1 MSRIILV
8 PTVRRRPRIPRA
20 TYRLQF
26 NEHFR
31 LPDALALVPYLQELG
46 VSHIYASPLFQ
57 ARPHSVHGYD
67 VCDYNRLNPEIGT
80 ETDLE
85 KLANELHR
93 HDMGLVLDIVPN
105 HMGIGGPENRWW
117 WDVLAL
123 GKRSRYAGH
132 FDIDWNPPDPLLRGK
147 VLAPVLGDHY
157 DHVLAKGELQIQQT
171 NVGFVL
177 RYHGNQFPVA
187 PGSVRKNSPARLSAP
202 NPPALDRLIERQH
215 YRLASW
221 QEADARLNYR
231 RFFAVSTLAA
241 VRVED
246 KRVFNET
253 HALLRRWFK
262 QGWLDG
268 LRVDHPD
275 GLRDPGRYLQ
285 RLRAAFP
292 GAWIV
297 VEKILMPG
305 ERLPVAWPVAGTTG
319 YDFLNEAAGVLID
332 ASNEKVLTDFYS
344 GFTGQSGDHAALARE
359 KKRMVLNKLLAAEVC
374 RLTGLLARIAAR
386 HKRTRHFTGE
396 ELRETLV
403 EMAAAF
409 TVYRTYIRPNHG
421 PLREEDGTVID
432 LAILLASRARPDLRP
447 ELFEFVRSLL
457 RQQRHGKLGSD
468 FVCRFQQL
476 TGPAMAKGV
485 EDTAFYCFNRLT
497 SLNEVGGDPG
507 RFGVNVEAFHE
518 FCRHARRHRP
528 DSMLTTSTH
537 DTKRSEDVRA
547 RISLLSEIP
556 ESWGCA
562 VQRWSAMNAC
572 HRRGEWPDRNAE
584 YLFYQTLVGAWPLP
598 ADRAIAYM
606 EKATCEAQEHTG
618 WNERNAKY
626 DEALRNFIS
635 ESLCDPEFIAD
646 LECFVAGLTVAGRV
660 NSLVQ
665 TLLKLTAPGVPDIYQ
680 GNELWDFSL
689 VDPDNRRP
697 VDFKACHRMLAM
709 AKTVTAAEAWKH
721 SDERLP
727 KLWLTRQVLVLR
739 ARRPEPFD
747 SRGSYTPLYA
757 RGPKAK
763 QVVAFMR
770 GDFAITIVP
779 RLLLK
784 LQNDWAD
791 TKLDLPRGDWV
802 NELGGGNI
810 VENPVPLAAILE
822 QFPVALLVRKEDG

>member
-1 MSRIILV
+1 MSGKIHIQ
-8 PTVRRRPRIPRA
+8 TVRRQLQVPRA

-31 LPDALALVPYLQELG
+31 LPDALALIPYLHELG

-85 KLANELHR
+85 KLADALHQ

-117 WDVLAL
+117 WDVLAR
-123 GKRSRYAGH
+123 GQKSRYAGH
-132 FDIDWNPPDPLLRGK
+132 FDINWNPPDPRLRGK
-147 VLAPVLGDHY
+147 VLVPVLGNHY
-157 DHVLAKGELQIQQT
+157 DHVLAKGELKIQPS
-171 NVGFVL
+171 NGGFIL
-177 RYHGNQFPVA
+177 RYQDNQFPVA
-187 PGSVRKNSPARLSAP
+187 PGSVRKNSPAGSATT
-202 NPPALDRLIERQH
+202 NPPALERLIERQH
-215 YRLASW
+215 YRLVSW
-221 QEADARLNYR
+221 QEGDARLNYR

-246 KRVFNET
+246 KRIFDET
-253 HALLRRWFK
+253 HALVRRWFK
-262 QGWLDG
+262 LGWLDG

-305 ERLPVAWPVAGTTG
+305 ERLTAAWPVAGTTG

-332 ASNEKVLTDFYS
+332 TDNEKMLTDFYS
-344 GFTGQSGDHAALARE
+344 GFTGQSGDFAVLATG
-359 KKRMVLNKLLAAEVC
+359 KKRMVLNKLLAAEVS
-374 RLTGLLARIAAR
+374 RLAGLLARIAVR
-386 HKRTRHFTGE
+386 HKPTRHFTEE

-403 EMAAAF
+403 EMASTF
-409 TVYRTYIRPNHG
+409 PVYRSYIRPDRG
-421 PLREEDGTVID
+421 PIREEDAVAID
-432 LAILLASRARPDLRP
+432 RASRLASRNRQDLRR
-447 ELFEFVRSLL
+447 ELFAFVRSLL
-457 RQQRHGKLGSD
+457 RQHRHGKLGSD
-468 FVCRFQQL
+468 FVYRFQQL

-485 EDTAFYCFNRLT
+485 EDTALYCFNRLA
-497 SLNEVGGDPG
+497 SLNEVGGDTG
-507 RFGVNVEAFHE
+507 RFGGSVEKFHE
-518 FCRHARRHRP
+518 FCRFRRRHWP

-537 DTKRSEDVRA
+537 DTKHSEAVRA

-556 ESWGCA
+556 ESWGGA

-584 YLFYQTLVGAWPLP
+584 YLFYQTLVGAWPLS
-598 ADRAIAYM
+598 ADRALAYM
-606 EKATCEAQEHTG
+606 VKTTCEAQEHTG
-618 WNERNAKY
+618 WNDRNPEY

-646 LECFVAGLTVAGRV
+646 LERFVAGLIAAGRV
-660 NSLVQ
+660 NSLAQ

-697 VDFKACHRMLAM
+697 VDFKACHRMLAE

-721 SDERLP
+721 PDEGLP
-727 KLWLTRQVLVLR
+727 KLWLIRRVLALR
-739 ARRPEPFD
+739 ARRPEQFD
-747 SRGSYTPLYA
+747 NRGSYTPLYA

-770 GDFAITIVP
+770 GDCAITIVP
-779 RLLLK
+779 RLPLK

-791 TKLDLPRGDWV
+791 TKLDLPRGNWV
-802 NELGGGNI
+802 NELTGGNI
-810 VENPVPLAAILE
+810 VENPVRLAAILE
-822 QFPVALLVRKEDG
+822 QTPVALLVRKEDR